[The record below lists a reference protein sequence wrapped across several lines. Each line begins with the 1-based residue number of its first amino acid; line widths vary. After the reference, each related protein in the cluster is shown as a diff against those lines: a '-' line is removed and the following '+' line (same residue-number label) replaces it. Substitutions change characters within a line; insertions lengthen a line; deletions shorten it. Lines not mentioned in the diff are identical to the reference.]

1 MISPTRNETTKLA
14 GRVSCILISAFLSIR
29 SVILRFSPVGDDIMK
44 VATSIASKL
53 VSAVLPGP
61 NRRLTLFP
69 LLHEFAN
76 ISVVALGDHLGLV
89 LPGLYL

>member
-1 MISPTRNETTKLA
+1 
-14 GRVSCILISAFLSIR
+14 
-29 SVILRFSPVGDDIMK
+29 MK